1 MKQTCAD
8 AARCARLRLAA
19 GLSVLAVACMASS
32 AHAAVSDFAMGMA
45 ASGSLPFD
53 GSAGAG
59 LDNSPSDAIVRTND
73 QVMYRVSYT
82 LAPEAANSLVT
93 LEMGATTLPAGYTG
107 PANPRIAYFRAT
119 DIPSGADGCRNI
131 SATPVSD
138 PPPAGVSGVTAD
150 GLKLFCAQ
158 PQPLSGSNLSFSYHV
173 SGGAPN
179 GATIAAPTV
188 TYQSDGNPARSNPRT
203 LNEPSHPST
212 PTYGAPVVTV
222 SAAPRWKVKKTRAAG
237 GSVFIPRSGPQGEDG
252 YLVAYNIGIYAE
264 GSRRGLEALKPDFTL
279 EDNFDNGAKFP
290 GLRLVDWN
298 IDVPGF
304 ARALMGAGKHDGCG
318 NWDYS
323 LTRLGNGF
331 DNTYFEVNDTGAA
344 STRNTTVAN
353 GGDCKATSVNAGAK
367 TATLTVTGVDFS
379 LKHYPTRKGTG
390 PGTVVNTSNLLD
402 SANQWWVASKSVL
415 LWAPVTDF
423 TPNVYEEVINKV
435 SLSGTSVTGQANPPS
450 SGEDKALVRRTT
462 GGSISKL
469 YSLRPGGSR
478 KAGVTY
484 AIADPSLSDD
494 TYVRQAG
501 PGQHFDARLH
511 VINAGTDDMPAGYI
525 CERIDNT
532 RLSFANALPSSDS
545 RVDVKTGILTLP
557 QAGSAAVTWELG
569 VGGNGISA
577 SGTWNSYNTTTTE
590 YPDVSPP
597 VAQSGSAQSD
607 STCGD
612 SDGVTWYDSIASL
625 QAAGKSLK
633 DITRVRGSYSTYGK
647 AVSTLYYIPLQANA
661 TYAFSGTDN
670 APGGAFAQGDSTM
683 GAIAPNQAMW
693 QIAPGNIRQGSDVMR
708 IRETEYIAV
717 SKSENDASLLDGRA
731 VAPGSLLDYKITVNA
746 ASSTADHTTTVTVWD
761 VLPQHMSYMPGTSTL
776 GGTAIADPDCSAAG
790 TTPSGG
796 PFDANSVP
804 TGYTACKWTLP
815 NQPVKHTELGS
826 AAANLPPL
834 RYQAQVSLS
843 APNGV
848 QLLNST
854 FADSTANGRL
864 KAIYR
869 GANGFVCKNGQSC
882 SFSNWKVRTRAET
895 TVLLKKSVSHAEVPL
910 NTGFTYT
917 LYYAATGTHLDQ
929 LRILDVLPYASDGRS
944 SSYAGALKL
953 AAPIAAP
960 VAGHALTAD
969 PAMVVL
975 YTSNAP
981 AHINRNSPNDASH
994 NVQGTG
1000 SNSASST
1007 NWCTVAQFGSA
1018 NCPAAI
1024 GDATAFMALAYGR
1037 TGTVP
1042 INTAYELIVPVVAS
1056 GNSDGNQY
1064 VNDYRADS
1072 ATLLAR
1078 NPGSNRV
1085 LTKVKD
1091 TNTFIAGRVYREASS
1106 PANTTDDGNATDP
1119 GISGV
1124 TLTLACTNPVHTATT
1139 TTGADGSYRF
1149 GGLTAGA
1156 QCTVVE
1162 TQPTGYTN
1170 AYNTRGTAATGD
1182 TGSSGTGNSTI
1193 TIANLPATGST
1204 GNNFAETQSGG
1215 GSRVAVSGRVYREAS
1230 SPANTTDDGNGTDP
1244 GISGVTVA
1252 LACTSPAH
1260 SATTTTGADGSYSF
1274 TNVPAGANCTI
1285 TETQPTGYTNAYN
1298 TRGAGGTAD
1307 TGGSGTG
1314 NSTITLTVPATGSTG
1329 NNFAETQS
1337 GGGSRVAV
1345 SGRVYREASSPAN
1358 TTDDGNGTD
1367 PGISGVT
1374 VALACTSPAH
1384 SATTTT
1390 GADGSYSFANVPAG
1404 ASCTITETQ
1413 PSGYTNAYNTRG
1425 AGGTA
1430 DTGGSGTGN
1439 STITLTV
1446 PATGSTG
1453 NNFAETQSGPPTPG
1467 APVSVPTLG
1476 WPMLAALSA
1485 LMAGVGGWRRRR
1497 AGA

>member
-32 AHAAVSDFAMGMA
+32 AHAAVSDFAMGMG

-222 SAAPRWKVKKTRAAG
+222 SAAPRWKVKKTRSSG
-237 GSVFIPRSGPQGEDG
+237 GGVFIPRSGPNGEDG
-252 YLVAYNIGIYAE
+252 YVMGYNIGIYAE
-264 GSRRGLEALKPDFTL
+264 GARRGLEALKPDFTL

-304 ARALMGAGKHDGCG
+304 ARALMGTGKHDGCG

-344 STRNTTVAN
+344 STDNTTVAN
-353 GGDCKATSVNAGAK
+353 GGDCKATSVNVGAK
-367 TATLTVTGVDFS
+367 TATLTVSGVDFS

-462 GGSISKL
+462 GGSLSKL

-478 KAGVTY
+478 KTGVTY

-494 TYVRQAG
+494 NYVRQAG

-557 QAGSAAVTWELG
+557 QAGSATVTWELG

-590 YPDVSPP
+590 YPDTWPS

-647 AVSTLYYIPLQANA
+647 AVNTLYYIPLQANA

-670 APGGAFAQGDSTM
+670 APGRAFAQGDSTL

-869 GANGFVCKNGQSC
+869 GANGFVCKSGQSC

-944 SSYAGALKL
+944 SSYAGTLKL
-953 AAPIAAP
+953 TAPIAAP
-960 VAGHALTAD
+960 VGGHSLTAD

-975 YTSNAP
+975 YTNNAP

-1042 INTAYELIVPVVAS
+1042 INTAYELVVPVVAS

-1091 TNTFIAGRVYREASS
+1091 TSTFIAGRVYREASS

-1162 TQPTGYTN
+1162 TQPTGYAN

-1193 TIANLPATGST
+1193 TLAVPATGST
-1204 GNNFAETQSGG
+1204 GNNFAETQIGG
-1215 GSRVAVSGRVYREAS
+1215 GSGVTVSGRVYREAS
-1230 SPANTTDDGNGTDP
+1230 SPANTTGNGNGTDP

-1274 TNVPAGANCTI
+1274 ANVPAGANCTI
-1285 TETQPTGYTNAYN
+1285 TETQPSGYTNAYN

-1329 NNFAETQS
+1329 NNFAETQI
-1337 GGGSRVAV
+1337 GGGSGVTV

-1439 STITLTV
+1439 STITLAV

>member
-1 MKQTCAD
+1 MKQTRAD

-59 LDNSPSDAIVRTND
+59 LDNSPSDDIVRTND
-73 QVMYRVSYT
+73 QVMYRVSYA

-93 LEMGATTLPAGYTG
+93 LEMGATTVPAGYTG
-107 PANPRIAYFRAT
+107 PANPRIAYFRVT
-119 DIPSGADGCRNI
+119 DIPSGADGCQNI

-188 TYQSDGNPARSNPRT
+188 TYQSDGNPARSNPHT
-203 LNEPSHPST
+203 LNEPTHHST
-212 PTYGAPVVTV
+212 PTYGAPRVKV
-222 SAAPRWKVKKTRAAG
+222 SAAPRWQVKKTSAAG
-237 GSVFIPRSGPQGEDG
+237 GGVFIPGSGPNGEDG
-252 YLVAYNIGIYAE
+252 YVMGYNIGIYAE
-264 GSRRGLEALKPDFTL
+264 GSRRGLEALKPNFTL
-279 EDNFDNGAKFP
+279 EDNFANDAKFP
-290 GLRLVDWN
+290 GLRLVTWDIN
-298 IDVPGF
+298 VPGF
-304 ARALMGAGKHDGCG
+304 ARALMGAGNHDGCG

-323 LTRLGNGF
+323 LKRLSNGF
-331 DNTYFEVNDTGAA
+331 DNTYYEVNDTGAA
-344 STRNTTVAN
+344 STSNTTVAN
-353 GGDCKATSVNAGAK
+353 GGDCKATSVNVGAK
-367 TATLTVTGVDFS
+367 TATLTVSGVDFS

-402 SANQWWVASKSVL
+402 SVNQWWVASKSVL
-415 LWAPVTDF
+415 LWAPVDNF
-423 TPNVYEEVINKV
+423 RLNIDEKVVNKV

-450 SGEDKALVRRTT
+450 SGEDKVYVRRAK
-462 GGSISKL
+462 GGWFSKR
-469 YSLRPGGSR
+469 YTLRPVGR

-484 AIADPSLSDD
+484 AIADPSFSSDA
-494 TYVRQAG
+494 YVRQAG
-501 PGQHFDARLH
+501 PGQYFDARLG
-511 VINAGTDDMPAGYI
+511 VVNTGTDDMPAGYI

-532 RLSFANALPSSDS
+532 RLSFANVLPSSDPG
-545 RVDVKTGILTLP
+545 VDAKTGILTSLRS
-557 QAGSAAVTWELG
+557 GSADVTWELG

-590 YPDVSPP
+590 YPDVSLP
-597 VAQSGSAQSD
+597 VSGSAQSD
-607 STCGD
+607 STCDD

-625 QAAGKSLK
+625 EHDGKSLK
-633 DITRVRGSYSTYGK
+633 DITRVRGSYRTYGK
-647 AVSTLYYIPLQANA
+647 AVSALYYIPLQANA

-670 APGGAFAQGDSTM
+670 PPGRAFKQGDSTL

-693 QIAPGNIRQGSDVMR
+693 KIAPGNIMRGSDVMR

-796 PFDANSVP
+796 PFEANSVP

-815 NQPVKHTELGS
+815 NQPVKHTQLGS
-826 AAANLPPL
+826 AAANLPLL

-843 APNGV
+843 APNDV

-869 GANGFVCKNGQSC
+869 GANGFVCKDSQSC

-895 TVLLKKSVSHAEVPL
+895 TVLLKKSVNHDEVPL

-917 LYYAATGTHLDQ
+917 LYYAATGTRLDQ

-981 AHINRNSPNDASH
+981 AHINRDSPNDASH

-1042 INTAYELIVPVVAS
+1042 ANTAYELVVPVVAS

-1091 TNTFIAGRVYREASS
+1091 TITFIAGRVYREASS
-1106 PANTTDDGNATDP
+1106 PANTTDN
-1119 GISGV
+1119 
-1124 TLTLACTNPVHTATT
+1124 
-1139 TTGADGSYRF
+1139 
-1149 GGLTAGA
+1149 
-1156 QCTVVE
+1156 
-1162 TQPTGYTN
+1162 
-1170 AYNTRGTAATGD
+1170 
-1182 TGSSGTGNSTI
+1182 
-1193 TIANLPATGST
+1193 
-1204 GNNFAETQSGG
+1204 
-1215 GSRVAVSGRVYREAS
+1215 
-1230 SPANTTDDGNGTDP
+1230 
-1244 GISGVTVA
+1244 
-1252 LACTSPAH
+1252 
-1260 SATTTTGADGSYSF
+1260 
-1274 TNVPAGANCTI
+1274 
-1285 TETQPTGYTNAYN
+1285 
-1298 TRGAGGTAD
+1298 
-1307 TGGSGTG
+1307 
-1314 NSTITLTVPATGSTG
+1314 
-1329 NNFAETQS
+1329 
-1337 GGGSRVAV
+1337 
-1345 SGRVYREASSPAN
+1345 
-1358 TTDDGNGTD
+1358 GNGTD

-1390 GADGSYSFANVPAG
+1390 GADGSYSFANVHAG
-1404 ASCTITETQ
+1404 ANCTITETQ

-1446 PATGSTG
+1446 PPTGSPG

>member
-32 AHAAVSDFAMGMA
+32 AHAAVSDFAMGMG

-53 GSAGAG
+53 GSVGAG

-119 DIPSGADGCRNI
+119 DIPSGADGCQNI

-222 SAAPRWKVKKTRAAG
+222 SAAPRWKVKKTRSSG
-237 GSVFIPRSGPQGEDG
+237 GGVFIPRSGPNGEDG
-252 YLVAYNIGIYAE
+252 YVMGYNIGIYAE
-264 GSRRGLEALKPDFTL
+264 GARRGLEALKPDFTL

-290 GLRLVDWN
+290 NLRLVDWN

-331 DNTYFEVNDTGAA
+331 DNTYFEVNDTGAV
-344 STRNTTVAN
+344 STDNTTVAN
-353 GGDCKATSVNAGAK
+353 GGDCKATSVNVGAK
-367 TATLTVTGVDFS
+367 TATLTVSGVDFS

-435 SLSGTSVTGQANPPS
+435 SLNGTSVTGQANPPS

-462 GGSISKL
+462 GGSLSKL

-484 AIADPSLSDD
+484 AIAD

-590 YPDVSPP
+590 YPDTWPS
-597 VAQSGSAQSD
+597 VAWSGSAQSD

-647 AVSTLYYIPLQANA
+647 AVNTLYYIPLQANA

-670 APGGAFAQGDSTM
+670 APGRAFAQGDSTL

-815 NQPVKHTELGS
+815 NQPVKHTQLGS

-869 GANGFVCKNGQSC
+869 GANGFVCKSGQSC

-960 VAGHALTAD
+960 VAGHTLTAD

-1042 INTAYELIVPVVAS
+1042 INTAYELIVPVIAS

-1091 TNTFIAGRVYREASS
+1091 TSTFIAGRVYREASS

-1162 TQPTGYTN
+1162 TQPTGYAN

-1204 GNNFAETQSGG
+1204 GNNFAETQIGG
-1215 GSRVAVSGRVYREAS
+1215 GSGVTVSGRVYREAS
-1230 SPANTTDDGNGTDP
+1230 SPANTTDNGNGTDP

-1274 TNVPAGANCTI
+1274 ANVPAGANCTI
-1285 TETQPTGYTNAYN
+1285 TETQPSGYTNAYN

-1329 NNFAETQS
+1329 NNFAETQI
-1337 GGGSRVAV
+1337 GGGSGVTV

-1358 TTDDGNGTD
+1358 TTDNGNGTD

-1404 ASCTITETQ
+1404 ANCTITETQ